1 MGAILSALGVPE
13 PKLSLQPKKIVVG
26 VLFGNQITSA
36 YLLNVLIWIFVVLMI
51 ILLEFGV
58 IPSVQQGFYCE
69 DPVISHKYRQETI
82 SPVTLGVTAF
92 LLPTI
97 MVLLTE
103 FLVTESIKNINI
115 YSVVFYEI
123 ECLVGVTNTLF
134 ITSIAKV
141 LVGEHRPHFLD
152 SCQPNTAKNCTAGQ
166 FIPNFICTNENLAVI
181 DIVDASLSF
190 PSGHSS
196 ISWFIGIFTSYI
208 IHSKMPVVN
217 AGYITKQFFICI
229 CITWSLLCSLS
240 RITDRRHHWW
250 DVLIGSILGIGIA
263 FYSIRIIREKLRDRN
278 TQICS
283 ICLERRISLANK
295 KQNFPNIHDSS

>member
-13 PKLSLQPKKIVVG
+13 PKLSLQPKKIIVG
-26 VLFGNQITSA
+26 VLFGNQITLA
-36 YLLNVLIWIFVVLMI
+36 YLLNVLIWMFGVLMI
-51 ILLEFGV
+51 ILLEYGI
-58 IPSVQQGFYCE
+58 IPSVQQGFYCD
-69 DPVISHKYRQETI
+69 DPVISHKYTQETI
-82 SPVTLGVTAF
+82 SAVTLGITA
-92 LLPTI
+92 LILPTI

-103 FLVTESIKNINI
+103 FLITESIKSVNL
-115 YSVVFYEI
+115 YSIVFYI
-123 ECLVGVTNTLF
+123 MECLVGVANTLL

-152 SCQPNTAKNCTAGQ
+152 TCQPDTAKNCTTGQ
-166 FIPNFICTNENLAVI
+166 FIPTFVCTKENLAVI

-208 IHSKMPVVN
+208 IHSKMPTIN
-217 AGYITKQFFICI
+217 TGYMMKPFLICV

-250 DVLIGSILGIGIA
+250 DVLIGSILGITFA
-263 FYSIRIIREKLRDRN
+263 LYSIRIVREKLRDN
-278 TQICS
+278 NSQVCS
-283 ICLERRISLANK
+283 ICLERRISLATK
-295 KQNFPNIHDSS
+295 KQNFTNTYVNS